1 MNNSKVVGE
10 GSFGCVHKPPLL
22 CEGKKTSDPSTVTKL
37 MVKTE
42 ADKELREYDTMMKI
56 DPKNKYYLGKP
67 TSCNIEYS
75 TSNITS
81 ASECKILKKADPRLL
96 EELDKKYKLLVMK
109 DGGKSLDNYAR
120 EIAAKS
126 KPDMKKI
133 KEFWLEVHRLFLG
146 VKVFS
151 DNGVVHHD
159 LKAQNI
165 VYNEDS
171 GRVNFIDF
179 GLMTTKR
186 SIMDRAKT
194 SSFGYAKF
202 HFSFPLEIKYLNKV
216 NYDQYSEFSISTK
229 RGAIRRILDELK
241 YKESIDAGAKAIRT
255 LVALTAKDTA
265 GKVPNEIP
273 VNKRFIST
281 VVTGLEKTVV
291 GEIVRGKEHITCL

>member
-1 MNNSKVVGE
+1 M
-10 GSFGCVHKPPLL
+10 
-22 CEGKKTSDPSTVTKL
+22 
-37 MVKTE
+37 
-42 ADKELREYDTMMKI
+42 
-56 DPKNKYYLGKP
+56 
-67 TSCNIEYS
+67 
-75 TSNITS
+75 
-81 ASECKILKKADPRLL
+81 KADPRLL

-146 VKVFS
+146 VKVFA

-186 SIMDRAKT
+186 SIMDGRRRAL
-194 SSFGYAKF
+194 SVMRNSIFR
-202 HFSFPLEIKYLNKV
+202 FPWKSN
-216 NYDQYSEFSISTK
+216 T
-229 RGAIRRILDELK
+229 
-241 YKESIDAGAKAIRT
+241 
-255 LVALTAKDTA
+255 
-265 GKVPNEIP
+265 
-273 VNKRFIST
+273 
-281 VVTGLEKTVV
+281 
-291 GEIVRGKEHITCL
+291 